1 MILSFLRETNQCLF
15 LLVKLLISKGY
26 WVVVLDEEST
36 GLSSYQVR
44 LKLSQV
50 GCHSRTAETLS
61 PEAQ

>member
-1 MILSFLRETNQCLF
+1 MILSFLRETNQSMF

-26 WVVVLDEEST
+26 WVVTLDEEST

-50 GCHSRTAETLS
+50 GCHSRTGETLS
-61 PEAQ
+61 TEAQ